1 MGKRVAMALL
11 VIGVC
16 AAGVVFA
23 PTIYEKARPITR
35 EAAPDEMAQKIV
47 DGALAQLGTTYTTGY
62 FSIADPNG
70 DLPPD
75 KGVCTDVVVRA
86 LRAAGHDLQQLMHE
100 DMKRN
105 FAKYPKR
112 YGLSK
117 PDPNIDHRRVPN
129 QITFMKRFA
138 EDLTIETDDPSQWLP
153 GDIVYWKMSP
163 TMDHCGIVSNRRNA
177 KGLPYVIHNG
187 GPCREDDALDS
198 WEIVGHFR
206 FPKRDFRAS

>member
-1 MGKRVAMALL
+1 MRRRALIAILFALL
-11 VIGVC
+11 GAVSI
-16 AAGVVFA
+16 VVFA

-35 EAAPDEMAQKIV
+35 EAAPDETAQKIV
-47 DGALAQLGTTYTTGY
+47 DGSLAQLGTKYTTGY
-62 FSIADPNG
+62 FDIEYPNG

-75 KGVCTDVVVRA
+75 QGVCTDVVVRA
-86 LRAAGHDLQQLMHE
+86 LRAAGHDLQKLMHD

-105 FAKYPKR
+105 FSKYPTR

-138 EDLTIETDDPSQWLP
+138 EELTIETYDPDEWLP

-163 TMDHCGIVSNRRNA
+163 TMDHCGIISNRRNA

-187 GPCREDDALDS
+187 GPCTEDDALEN

-206 FPKRDFRAS
+206 FPKRPLS